1 MGTAQSSGV
10 NQYHRN
16 QAIRR
21 KSWNSQA
28 ASSGI
33 ALSDRLSMLRVG
45 TYAVVVAIYLRSV
58 QRRQYYEETASYQD
72 HSRIN
77 KCREREGLERSDS

>member
-1 MGTAQSSGV
+1 MGTAQSSRV

-33 ALSDRLSMLRVG
+33 ALSDR
-45 TYAVVVAIYLRSV
+45 SV
-58 QRRQYYEETASYQD
+58 RRRQYYEETASYQD

>member
-1 MGTAQSSGV
+1 MGTAQSSRV

-16 QAIRR
+16 QAIWR

-33 ALSDRLSMLRVG
+33 ALKLVIMPSLWP
-45 TYAVVVAIYLRSV
+45 IYLRSV

-77 KCREREGLERSDS
+77 KCREREGLERSES